1 MQDQLID
8 RLSSVWTSKDDHARA
23 VSTIHALDLR
33 YDLSRKMAKNRGVEE
48 VIGQMLARL
57 AHSFASTAEIQG
69 KAILDI
75 PCGSNTSR
83 APAPLSFATPFGRMR
98 IGRPPRG
105 YAAQFE
111 PWFCRILV
119 EFGARPVGVDLGSLE
134 AEAFTHYRVDLG
146 LEGALDFLPSKSF
159 DAIQDSRLF
168 GSPEFTAQFP
178 NQADRVKVA
187 REIVRQERRLLKTG
201 GIIIHSDAAALTT

>member
-1 MQDQLID
+1 MQGRLID
-8 RLSSVWTSKDDHARA
+8 RLSSVWTSEDDRARV
-23 VSTIHALDLR
+23 VSTIHALDVR
-33 YDLSRKMAKNRGVEE
+33 YDLSLKTAKNGGVEE
-48 VIGQMLARL
+48 VIGQMLGRL
-57 AHSFASTAEIQG
+57 ANSFATTAEIQG

-83 APAPLSFATPFGRMR
+83 APASLCLATPFGQLRF
-98 IGRPPRG
+98 GRPPRG

-111 PWFCRILV
+111 PWFCRLLV

-134 AEAFTHYRVDLG
+134 GESFTHFRVDLG
-146 LEGALDFLPSKSF
+146 LEGALDFLPSNSF

-178 NQADRVKVA
+178 NRADRVKVA

-201 GIIIHSDAAALTT
+201 GIIIHSDAASLTG